1 LWVAAS
7 SAGRDEESA
16 GDDGRS
22 FMRDAFFVTPDPFSD
37 SADAK
42 SLEDDAL
49 QGSDP
54 SEKRRA

>member
-1 LWVAAS
+1 
-7 SAGRDEESA
+7 
-16 GDDGRS
+16 
-22 FMRDAFFVTPDPFSD
+22 MRDAFFVTPDTFSD

-42 SLEDDAL
+42 SLDDDAL